1 MDFDKN
7 SKKGPLEKKTHFYS
21 VCLYNTV
28 ISFNKWVFVIH
39 IFHHQEHSYMIMQN
53 STSALFLNLSLSVQQ
68 FKQRSIWG
76 SDSLTSHDVHSCF
89 DSPLGQNISIPNLV
103 IPSLSSLHSL
113 LSFFVWQWF
122 RGRSNTLLRLE
133 GGRGNLNSVK
143 IKSVRRGG
151 RGSPKCNVTL

>member
-76 SDSLTSHDVHSCF
+76 SDSLTSHDT
-89 DSPLGQNISIPNLV
+89 NIGSIP
-103 IPSLSSLHSL
+103 IRARIFRSHTWSFLHFQVCIAFCP
-113 LSFFVWQWF
+113 FFVWHWF
-122 RGRSNTLLRLE
+122 TRWLLGLVYGVSLGHIMCYRNRL
-133 GGRGNLNSVK
+133 S
-143 IKSVRRGG
+143 
-151 RGSPKCNVTL
+151 C